1 MKIYVG
7 KYEYLPQE
15 WEGYNGLVEKSEA
28 EIMAEVQRQI
38 GIDEDDDLIGVYEK
52 KEFEATINGL
62 LNPDL
67 RVCNYWVRIYD

>member
-7 KYEYLPQE
+7 KYEHLPQE
-15 WEGYNGLVEKSEA
+15 WEGYNGLVEKSESA
-28 EIMAEVQRQI
+28 IMAEVQRQI

-52 KEFEATINGL
+52 GDFEEAINGL

-67 RVCNYWVRIYD
+67 RVCDYWVRIFE